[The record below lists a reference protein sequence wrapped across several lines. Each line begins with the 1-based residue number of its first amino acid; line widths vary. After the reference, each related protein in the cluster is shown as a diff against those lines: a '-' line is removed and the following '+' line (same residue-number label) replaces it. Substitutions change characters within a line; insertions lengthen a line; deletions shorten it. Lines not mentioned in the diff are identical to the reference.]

1 MPRILNNLK
10 LKKRRR
16 ELRKNQTNAEKKL
29 WNYLRRKRV
38 MNTRFCRQF
47 GIGYYIAD
55 FYAQAIRLAIEL
67 DGKQHETEEGSEYDA
82 ERDDYFNSLNI
93 TVLRFKNNDI
103 LINVERVVEVI
114 KEKIRKLNS
123 PKPSLE
129 SREREK

>member
-1 MPRILNNLK
+1 MPEILNK
-10 LKKRRR
+10 LVHRNRRR
-16 ELRKNQTNAEKKL
+16 ELRKNQTDAEKKL
-29 WNYLRRKRV
+29 WNYLCRKQV

-93 TVLRFKNNDI
+93 TVLRFKNNDV

-114 KEKIRKLNS
+114 KENIGKLN
-123 PKPSLE
+123 P
-129 SREREK
+129 REK